1 MPKFEVEVCWRT
13 VHTQW
18 GKVEVEAEDED
29 AAEDAVSDMA
39 DNDDIDWGK
48 EEVVDGEHIYHV
60 RPVKE
65 DE

>member
-1 MPKFEVEVCWRT
+1 MPKFYVEVCWST

-18 GKVEVEAEDED
+18 ATVEVEAEDED

-48 EEVVDGEHIYHV
+48 EEIVDGEYIYHV